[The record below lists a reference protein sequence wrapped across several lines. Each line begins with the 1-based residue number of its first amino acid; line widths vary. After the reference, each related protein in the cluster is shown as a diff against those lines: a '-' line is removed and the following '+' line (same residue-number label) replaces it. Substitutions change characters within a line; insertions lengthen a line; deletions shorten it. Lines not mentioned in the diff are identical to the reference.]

1 MPAVVRNT
9 ERRQGARSGLR
20 VRHRHRTG
28 TAVSERLSELVYVDG
43 RPVALLDWINLGGI
57 RTPLYICDLDP
68 KKLRRDRSAQRVF
81 HYDDVTTD
89 PRFPGSA

>member
-1 MPAVVRNT
+1 MPAVARKT
-9 ERRQGARSGLR
+9 ERRQGARSGLL

-28 TAVSERLSELVYVDG
+28 SAVSERISELVYVDG

-68 KKLRRDRSAQRVF
+68 KKLRPDRSGQRVF
-81 HYDDVTTD
+81 HYDDITTD